1 MLHRSSDQLELALG
15 LSLCAV
21 IMLAAWLAATKQRR
35 NLGEGRSARMR
46 IALTLAVRECDRERA
61 SSLLATMLA
70 TRRGRDDVIVALD
83 RLRHEGIGDEGARL
97 IGSVALELDASCGV
111 LALVERAIDDT
122 RPTRRARGALLAGVL
137 GLAAPIDRLAA
148 LLDDADVDVRHAAC
162 RALGMLGSDDA
173 ARVLT
178 GSLVGGRVNPDRVLE
193 ELERPWAAPV
203 LEQALA
209 DPAFAAVR
217 SLLAE
222 ALGCA
227 GDASATPALV
237 ALVET
242 GSDEERTR
250 ACRALARTRSR
261 SGAPVLCA
269 ALADPAWQVRAQAAL
284 ALGAIGRGDR
294 KTVKALEVGLGDAEW
309 WVRANCAS
317 ALVAV
322 GPKGIAGLE
331 RALASDDRFARE
343 RAREALALRAAAA
356 PIERESAA

>member
-15 LSLCAV
+15 ISLCAV
-21 IMLAAWLAATKQRR
+21 IVLAVWLAATKQRR
-35 NLGEGRSARMR
+35 NLGEARSARLR
-46 IALTLAVRECDRERA
+46 IALTVAIREGDRERA
-61 SSLLATMLA
+61 GSLLAAMLA

-83 RLRHEGIGDEGARL
+83 RLRHEGISGEEASL
-97 IGSVALELDASCGV
+97 LGSVALELDAGGDV
-111 LALVERAIDDT
+111 LALIVGMIESK
-122 RPTRRARGALLAGVL
+122 RPTVRARGALLAGVL
-137 GLAAPIDRLAA
+137 GLSAPIDRLAA
-148 LLDDADVDVRHAAC
+148 LLEDPDVDARHAAC
-162 RALGMLGSDDA
+162 RALGMLASDDA
-173 ARVLT
+173 AWVLT
-178 GSLVGGRVNPDRVLE
+178 RALAGGRVNPDRVLE
-193 ELERPWAAPV
+193 ELERSWAAPV

-209 DPAFAAVR
+209 DADFAPVR

-227 GDASATPALV
+227 GDATATPALI

-269 ALADPAWQVRAQAAL
+269 ALVDPAWQVRAQAAL

-331 RALASDDRFARE
+331 RALASNDRFARE

-356 PIERESAA
+356 PIERKSAA